1 MSSSAIPDSEV
12 ELLRRSLG
20 DIFPVDEAKIL
31 SPKLVVQLLRRHRK
45 AGGGM
50 PRAVWDA
57 QSRSVVVFLYPDGS
71 RQPYAACGVQL
82 EAPGARDMRSD
93 LKFVRRFAHLFN
105 EDLARCPTV
114 DEDDAWHALT
124 DTRFARAI
132 ADMSPFDSRLALGWI
147 QAMKRSMS
155 LTYEGRP
162 VHHCVLFAHDSAS
175 TLKRIGRY
183 VARLDAPL
191 AVEAALLE
199 ERWVRAVVDGDR
211 VILLGDAR
219 GQVVGLISFSS
230 MARDGVRGTAPLY
243 GPHMSLTP
251 LQHVMRKNDM
261 ALIVSPYGDLYVQ
274 LWNGVTFKQSQGRW
288 TYQNY
293 LRVHQALSAFLGEDV
308 VLAVL
313 RAALDLSFERK
324 GALLFIRDAA
334 RVRYPEWEPI
344 GDSDDGGKA
353 NRILRN
359 ALRGMRI
366 TKWADRQVITA
377 AASTDGATVLDLR
390 GRVVDIACMV
400 KPAPAQVLS
409 EHGFDRPQS
418 SDGARSSAAWHAS
431 FFGIAIKV
439 SDDGPISIWRD
450 GMRLTHLD

>member
-1 MSSSAIPDSEV
+1 MNSSATPGPEV

-31 SPKLVVQLLRRHRK
+31 SPKLVQQLLRRHRK

-57 QSRSVVVFLYPDGS
+57 QHRSVVVFLYPDGV
-71 RQPYAACGVQL
+71 RQPYAACGVRL

-93 LKFVRRFAHLFN
+93 LNFVRRFAHLFN

-114 DEDDAWHALT
+114 DADDAWHALT

-132 ADMSPFDSRLALGWI
+132 ADMSPFESRLALGWI

-199 ERWVRAVVDGDR
+199 EKWVRAVVDGDR

-230 MARDGVRGTAPLY
+230 MARDGVRGTEPLY
-243 GPHMSLTP
+243 APHMSITP

-293 LRVHQALSAFLGEDV
+293 MRVHQALSMFLAEDV
-308 VLAVL
+308 VLSVL

-324 GALLFIRDAA
+324 GALLFLRDEK
-334 RVRYPEWEPI
+334 RVRFPEWEPI
-344 GDSDDGGKA
+344 GDTDDGGKA
-353 NRILRN
+353 NGILRN

-400 KPAPAQVLS
+400 NPAPPQVLS
-409 EHGFDRPQS
+409 EHGFDRAQS
-418 SDGARSSAAWHAS
+418 SDGARTSAAWHAS

-450 GMRLTHLD
+450 GVRLTHLD